1 MELIQIAINS
11 YEENNKPFL
20 FSDNTKNKKSPT
32 TKGVDETMKNVYK
45 RKDGRYEYSKMIDN
59 ERIYI
64 IKRTRQEL
72 EKEIKEIKQ
81 KNKKQ
86 RNKYLFKNIVEEWYK
101 NFKEPYIGESAKQ
114 VYHATINNYLLPT
127 LGNKSINK
135 ITFKDLQLFI
145 NKVKDKRRTQEV
157 LLQHTKAI
165 FDYAYSNRYINTNPT
180 TALKLPKKTSK
191 EIVKPLTIEEQQRLL
206 QAIRG
211 HKLETFIIFSL
222 IFGTRRNETLTF
234 KIEDINE
241 DKQFLHINGTKT
253 ENAQRDIKISKSMI
267 KYLKEHNTNKTYFNF
282 TSDYITKN
290 ITKILKKLNIN
301 KTLHALR
308 HTTATNLF
316 YLGYKDKERQQYLG
330 HANIT
335 TTNNIYTFLENDVS
349 KEDIHKLYNNLYYEN

>member
-1 MELIQIAINS
+1 
-11 YEENNKPFL
+11 
-20 FSDNTKNKKSPT
+20 
-32 TKGVDETMKNVYK
+32 MKNVYK

-64 IKRTRQEL
+64 IKRTKQEL

-101 NFKEPYIGESAKQ
+101 NFKEPYIQQKAKE
-114 VYHATINNYLLPT
+114 NYKVT
-127 LGNKSINK
+127 LNKYIIPNFNNKSINK

-145 NKVKDKRRTQEV
+145 NSLNNKRRIQEII
-157 LLQHTKAI
+157 LQHLKAI
-165 FDYAYSNRYINTNPT
+165 FDYAYSNKYINTNPT
-180 TALKLPKKTSK
+180 TALKLPKRTSK
-191 EIVKPLTIEEQQRLL
+191 EIIKPLTIEEQQRLL

-211 HKLETFIIFSL
+211 HKLEIYIIFSL
-222 IFGTRRNETLTF
+222 IFGTRRNETLAF

-241 DKQFLHINGTKT
+241 DKQLLHIKGTKT
-253 ENAQRDIKISKSMI
+253 ENAERNIKISKSMI
-267 KYLKEHNTNKTYFNF
+267 KYLKENNTNKPYFNF
-282 TSDYITKN
+282 TSDYVTKN
-290 ITKILKKLNIN
+290 ITKILKELNIN

-335 TTNNIYTFLENDVS
+335 TTNNIYTYLENDVN

>member
-1 MELIQIAINS
+1 
-11 YEENNKPFL
+11 
-20 FSDNTKNKKSPT
+20 
-32 TKGVDETMKNVYK
+32 MKNVYK

-64 IKRTRQEL
+64 IKRTKQEL

-101 NFKEPYIGESAKQ
+101 NFKEPYIQKKAKD
-114 VYHATINNYLLPT
+114 NYKVT
-127 LGNKSINK
+127 LNKYIIPNFNNKSINK

-145 NKVKDKRRTQEV
+145 NSLNNKRRIQEII
-157 LLQHTKAI
+157 LQHLKAI
-165 FDYAYSNRYINTNPT
+165 FDYAYSNKYINTNPT
-180 TALKLPKKTSK
+180 TALKLPKKASK
-191 EIVKPLTIEEQQRLL
+191 EIIKPLTIEEQQRLL

-222 IFGTRRNETLTF
+222 IFGTRRNETLAF

-241 DKQFLHINGTKT
+241 DKQLLHINGTKT
-253 ENAQRDIKISKSMI
+253 ENAERDIKISKSMI
-267 KYLKEHNTNKTYFNF
+267 KYLKENNTNKPYFNF
-282 TSDYITKN
+282 TSDYVTKN
-290 ITKILKKLNIN
+290 ITKLLKELNIN

-335 TTNNIYTFLENDVS
+335 TTNNIYTFLENDVT